1 MYWIM
6 CAGFLVAGIINTL
19 PLIGLLGA
27 ERLSALYGVPV
38 EGADMAVLL
47 RHRALL
53 FGIVGVLLFAAI
65 AVPSLRLTAILA
77 GMVSMV
83 GYLILMGLE
92 GETNAELRRVAL
104 ADIVGIAGLAV
115 AATVHFW
122 RGA

>member
-6 CAGFLVAGIINTL
+6 CVGFLVAGIINTL

-104 ADIVGIAGLAV
+104 ADIVGIVGLTV